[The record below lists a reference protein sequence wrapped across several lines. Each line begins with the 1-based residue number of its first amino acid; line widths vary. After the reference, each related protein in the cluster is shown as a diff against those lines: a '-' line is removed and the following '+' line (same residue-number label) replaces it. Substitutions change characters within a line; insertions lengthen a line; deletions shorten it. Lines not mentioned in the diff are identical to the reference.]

1 MNRSNMVQQA
11 NLSRK
16 TMVTK
21 VTFERLFLLMKPTNM
36 YIQVAFYR
44 TLFFSKFTFKMFL
57 FFMNRSN
64 MVQQA
69 TLFRKTMV
77 TKFMFFHSFCK
88 RKNSSRDTIKDNL
101 SRKEK
106 KIPKITAQTYHLQI
120 KMHKLNKHIFQYKKI
135 FVNSKNR
142 TLSLQ
147 VVSHWVPLST
157 GSC

>member
-1 MNRSNMVQQA
+1 MAQQA

-21 VTFERLFLLMKPTNM
+21 YTFERLFLHMNHTNM
-36 YIQVAFYR
+36 YIQVTFFR
-44 TLFFSKFTFKMFL
+44 TLFVTKFTFKMLL

-69 TLFRKTMV
+69 NLFRKTMV
-77 TKFMFFHSFCK
+77 TKFMFFHSICK

-120 KMHKLNKHIFQYKKI
+120 KMHKLNRHIFQYKK
-135 FVNSKNR
+135 
-142 TLSLQ
+142 SL
-147 VVSHWVPLST
+147 
-157 GSC
+157 